1 MYSFIY
7 FSLLKMFIFIFLIE
21 NNPLGPCLYSIPVG
35 VDLSFYYSTGI
46 WQYNIMTGSF
56 VTTQRLKMKSVSGS
70 VFFFQRK
77 VRHQLLLR
85 GKTFPWTNTPVLVL
99 CSSSPYIS
107 LNFHLH
113 IKIVFLELSH
123 IAKRKESMNR
133 LLTVLA
139 SYIMHMALL
148 SAENIIIIGEYI

>member
-70 VFFFQRK
+70 VFFFPKKSKAPAASQG
-77 VRHQLLLR
+77 QNL
-85 GKTFPWTNTPVLVL
+85 P
-99 CSSSPYIS
+99 
-107 LNFHLH
+107 LNQYPC
-113 IKIVFLELSH
+113 
-123 IAKRKESMNR
+123 AC
-133 LLTVLA
+133 
-139 SYIMHMALL
+139 IM
-148 SAENIIIIGEYI
+148 